1 VQKQTMIA
9 VIVSILVVILIGV
22 VIGYVL
28 YKRFQNAKHEANL
41 NASKKV
47 RTEQDQSS
55 RAHMS
60 PGSPEII
67 EEEIFEEQYHPGTN
81 IVDLFG
87 KGIIQKVNEADQVE
101 EHDD

>member
-1 VQKQTMIA
+1 MIA

-67 EEEIFEEQYHPGTN
+67 EEEMFEEQYHPGTN